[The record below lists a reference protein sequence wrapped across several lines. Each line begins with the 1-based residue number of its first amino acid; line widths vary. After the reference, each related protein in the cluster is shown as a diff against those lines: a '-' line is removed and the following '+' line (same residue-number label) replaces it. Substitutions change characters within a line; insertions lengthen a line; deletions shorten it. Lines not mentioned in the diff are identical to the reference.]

1 MRKILAIA
9 MLLCGI
15 TAGAQNFSGTF
26 EQVKTLKVSKKT
38 IKSAGDITFTAP
50 DQLVMMYSNPEGDYF
65 IIDGSQ
71 VRMDMRG
78 VQAEIDS
85 KTNKTVALQRNALLY
100 SCTGEYEKIAQE
112 MDATCTVTAGKNG
125 GKHVELKVKK
135 PSPKGYSGVILDY
148 DKAGTLQLMTLEEFG
163 GISTDYKLNVRKM

>member
-9 MLLCGI
+9 LLLCGI
-15 TAGAQNFSGTF
+15 SAGAQNFSGTF

-65 IIDGSQ
+65 IIDGDQ
-71 VRMDMRG
+71 VRMDLRG
-78 VQAEIDS
+78 VQAEIDA
-85 KTNKTVALQRNALLY
+85 KTNKTVALQRNALIY
-100 SCTGEYEKIAQE
+100 SCTGEYEKIAKE
-112 MDATCTVTAGKNG
+112 MDATCTVTALKNG

-135 PSPKGYSGVILDY
+135 ASPKGYSGVILDY
-148 DKAGTLQLMTLEEFG
+148 NKAGILQFMTLEEFG
-163 GISTDYKLNVRKM
+163 GITTDYTLNVK